1 MTTFPPKKAPPRT
14 PAPIVRAVRRVPR
27 AEGEQPPAPIGDQ
40 QFFSP
45 CPRGL
50 EAVLAEELSTLGA
63 QNIKVVP
70 GGVAFEGPWPLVYTV
85 NLESRIATRV
95 LWRVGHGPYRK
106 EEDIFKLAL
115 GLPWERWFSPRCT
128 LRVYTTA
135 VRSPLKSVD
144 FVTLRVKDAI
154 CDRMREQTRSRP
166 SIDTVAPDVR
176 AHVFLTDREA
186 TIYLD
191 TSGEPLYKRGFKVA
205 HVEAPLKENLAAG
218 IILLSGWD
226 RVEPFFDPMCG
237 SGTFLIEAA
246 QMALDVA
253 PGLGRRFGFEK
264 LTAFSAAD
272 WNTVRDAAAAR
283 AQPPRELPI
292 YGSDI
297 AGREVARCKEN
308 LQAAKLPWVVRVEGA
323 DLMERDP
330 PADHGVLVTNP
341 PYGERL
347 GEKQSL
353 ATFYPKL
360 GDLLKQRYSGW
371 RCLFITADT
380 EFPKLI
386 KLKASR
392 RTPLYNGALE
402 CRLFEYR
409 MVEGSLRTRRADA
422 PPADDG
428 GPEDAAE

>member
-1 MTTFPPKKAPPRT
+1 MTNPNPPSPR
-14 PAPIVRAVRRVPR
+14 PGVRAVRRVARNGQEPQ
-27 AEGEQPPAPIGDQ
+27 ALPLSGQ

-50 EAVLAEELSTLGA
+50 EAVLADELTRLGA
-63 QNIKVVP
+63 QDVKVVP
-70 GGVAFEGPWPLVYTV
+70 GGAAFQGDWKLVYVV

-106 EEDIFKLAL
+106 EDDIFKLAY
-115 GLPWERWFSPRCT
+115 GLSWERWFSPRRT

-166 SIDTVAPDVR
+166 SIDTANPDVR
-176 AHVFLTDREA
+176 VHVFLTDREA
-186 TIYLD
+186 TLYLD
-191 TSGEPLYKRGFKVA
+191 TSGDPLYKRGFKVA

-218 IILLSGWD
+218 IIMLSGWD
-226 RVEPFFDPMCG
+226 KVEPFFDPMCG

-246 QMALDVA
+246 QMALDIA
-253 PGLGRRFGFEK
+253 PGLGRSFGFEK
-264 LTAFSAAD
+264 LDTFSPTVWAS
-272 WNTVRDAAAAR
+272 VRDAAAAR

-323 DLMERDP
+323 DVLEREP
-330 PADHGVLVTNP
+330 PADRGVMVTNP
-341 PYGERL
+341 PYGERI
-347 GEKQSL
+347 GEKQEL
-353 ATFYPKL
+353 AAFYPKL

-380 EFPKLI
+380 DFPKLI

-402 CRLFEYR
+402 CRLYEYR
-409 MVEGSLRTRRADA
+409 MVEGSLRAPRAGV
-422 PPADDG
+422 PS
-428 GPEDAAE
+428 EE

>member
-1 MTTFPPKKAPPRT
+1 MSTANSPKPG
-14 PAPIVRAVRRVPR
+14 VRAVRRVVR
-27 AEGEQPPAPIGDQ
+27 EAPELEPGQ
-40 QFFSP
+40 HFFSP

-50 EAVLAEELSTLGA
+50 EPVLADELARLGA
-63 QNIKVVP
+63 AGVKVVP
-70 GGVAFEGPWPLVYTV
+70 GGVGYTGDWKLVYAV

-95 LWRVGHGPYRK
+95 LWRVGQGPYRK
-106 EEDIFKLAL
+106 EDDIYKLAC
-115 GLPWERWFSPRCT
+115 GLPWERWFSPKRT

-154 CDRMREQTRSRP
+154 CDRMREQTRQRP
-166 SIDTVAPDVR
+166 SIDTASPDVR

-186 TIYLD
+186 TLYLD

-205 HVEAPLKENLAAG
+205 AVEAPIKENLAAG

-246 QMALDVA
+246 QMALDIA
-253 PGLGRRFGFEK
+253 PGLGRSFAFEK
-264 LTAFSAAD
+264 LTPFSAAV
-272 WNTVRDAAAAR
+272 WMTLRDAAAAR

-292 YGSDI
+292 FGSDI
-297 AGREVARCKEN
+297 SGRELARCKEN

-323 DLMERDP
+323 DLLDRAP
-330 PADHGVLVTNP
+330 PADHGVMVTNP
-341 PYGERL
+341 PYGVRL
-347 GEKQSL
+347 EDKPAL
-353 ATFYPKL
+353 DAFYPRL
-360 GDLLKQRYSGW
+360 GDLLKQRYAGW
-371 RCLFITADT
+371 RCHFITADPD
-380 EFPKLI
+380 FPKLI

-392 RTPLYNGALE
+392 RTPLFNGALE

-409 MVEGSLRTRRADA
+409 MVDGSLRTRRSDA
-422 PPADDG
+422 PPDEQAG
-428 GPEDAAE
+428 

>member
-1 MTTFPPKKAPPRT
+1 MTNPNPSSPR
-14 PAPIVRAVRRVPR
+14 PGVRAVRRVARNGQEPQ
-27 AEGEQPPAPIGDQ
+27 ALPLSGQ

-50 EAVLAEELSTLGA
+50 EAVLADELTRLGA
-63 QNIKVVP
+63 QDVKVVP
-70 GGVAFEGPWPLVYTV
+70 GGVAFQGDWKLVYVV

-106 EEDIFKLAL
+106 EDDIFKLAY
-115 GLPWERWFSPRCT
+115 GLTWERWFSPRRT

-166 SIDTVAPDVR
+166 SIDTANPDVR
-176 AHVFLTDREA
+176 VHVFLTDREA
-186 TIYLD
+186 TLYLD
-191 TSGEPLYKRGFKVA
+191 TSGDPLYKRGFKVA

-218 IILLSGWD
+218 IIMLSGWD

-246 QMALDVA
+246 QMALDIA
-253 PGLGRRFGFEK
+253 PGLGRSFGFEK
-264 LTAFSAAD
+264 LDTFSPTAWAS
-272 WNTVRDAAAAR
+272 VRDAAAGR

-292 YGSDI
+292 FGSDI

-323 DLMERDP
+323 DVLQRES
-330 PADHGVLVTNP
+330 PADRGVMVTNP
-341 PYGERL
+341 PYGERI
-347 GEKQSL
+347 GEKQEL

-380 EFPKLI
+380 DFPKLI

-402 CRLFEYR
+402 CRLYEYR
-409 MVEGSLRTRRADA
+409 MVEGSLRAPRAGV
-422 PPADDG
+422 PPA
-428 GPEDAAE
+428 E